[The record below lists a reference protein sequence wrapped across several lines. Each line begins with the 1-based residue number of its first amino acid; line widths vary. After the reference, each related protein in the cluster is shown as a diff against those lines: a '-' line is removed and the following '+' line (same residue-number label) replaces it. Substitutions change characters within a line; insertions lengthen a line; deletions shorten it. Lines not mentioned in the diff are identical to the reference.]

1 MNLQLYLSFRK
12 RLLLGAT
19 LLLSVV
25 AFAQV
30 EQTARYE
37 REHKVNDPEL
47 LLVPM
52 GDKGIV
58 IINDKDKYNEGKKL
72 WGITALSTDLDETWN
87 LELETESRHRLVAYE
102 YKDNLIFLL
111 YRINDHEGSDLNLVT
126 IHLET
131 QEIKRYKIKQELT
144 FKITHFGV
152 LSRAIVLGG
161 YVNQDPA
168 VLVYDLASENL
179 KIVPGFFVT
188 DTELLDL
195 RMNAN
200 NTFNT
205 LTVDRN
211 TKEKKKLMLKTFD
224 ASGAMLFDDN
234 IEIEANR
241 SILSGITSTLVNDE
255 LLITGTWTEGV
266 SKQASGIYSVM
277 ADPFSDQ
284 KINFYDFGSLQNFLE
299 YQTSS
304 KRAAKLKEK
313 SKEAKASG
321 IVPDFKTYTS
331 VIRMEEQPGVYAV
344 LAEVYQPTSNFNS
357 TSYLAG
363 YSNPYSYGGYNP
375 FGYGYGYNSF
385 MNRYYNPT
393 YQYNNAP
400 ALVSEAK
407 MMYSSVL
414 LFDLQGRLTHDYGL
428 VLKEKKIKGLEQT
441 ADFVIND
448 NENAAIAYKKE
459 KELYVIRH
467 NPDGSRLDTLQNT
480 LKKQEEVV
488 RSDSDNGNVR
498 FWYQNFMYSWGYQQ
512 IKDQEKKSEDP
523 NRYVFYINKIRID

>member
-1 MNLQLYLSFRK
+1 MSLQPYSWYMK
-12 RLLLGAT
+12 RLLLAASC
-19 LLLSVV
+19 LLSTV
-25 AFAQV
+25 ALAQV

-37 REHKVNDPEL
+37 REYKFNDPEL

-52 GDKGIV
+52 SDKGIA

-72 WGITALSTDLDETWN
+72 WGITALNSDLVESWN
-87 LELETESRHRLVAYE
+87 LELETEPRYRLVGYE

-111 YRINDHEGSDLNLVT
+111 FRINDHEGSDLSLVT

-131 QEIKRYKIKQELT
+131 QEIKRFSIKQELT

-161 YVNQDPA
+161 YVNHDPA
-168 VLVYDLASENL
+168 VLVFDLGTENL
-179 KIVPGFFVT
+179 KIVPGFFVS

-205 LTVDRN
+205 LTIDRN

-224 ASGAMLFDDN
+224 TAGAMLFDDN
-234 IEIEANR
+234 IEIDAKR
-241 SILSGITSTLVNDE
+241 AILSGITSTLVNDE
-255 LLITGTWTEGV
+255 LLITGTWTEGT
-266 SKQASGIYSVM
+266 SKQASGIYSVL

-284 KINFYDFGSLQNFLE
+284 PIKFYDFGSLQNFLE
-299 YQTSS
+299 YQTPA
-304 KRAAKLKEK
+304 KKAARLKEK
-313 SKEAKASG
+313 SKEAKVSG
-321 IVPDFKTYTS
+321 AIPDFKTYTS
-331 VIRMEEQPGVYAV
+331 VIRMEEQPGSFAV
-344 LAEVYQPTSNFNS
+344 LAEVYQPTSNFTS
-357 TSYLAG
+357 TPYWAG

-375 FGYGYGYNSF
+375 YGFGYGYNPF

-393 YQYNNAP
+393 YQYNNGP
-400 ALVSEAK
+400 TQVSEAK
-407 MMYSSVL
+407 IQYSSIL
-414 LFDLQGRLTHDYGL
+414 LFDLQGNLTHDYGI

-441 ADFVIND
+441 ADFIINKG
-448 NENAAIAYKKE
+448 NAAIAYKKE
-459 KELYVIRH
+459 KELFVIRH
-467 NPDGSRLDTLQNT
+467 NPDGSKLDTLQNS
-480 LKKQEEVV
+480 LKKQEEFV

-498 FWYQNFMYSWGYQQ
+498 FWYQNFMYSWGYQH